1 MNWVLLSFSKELHS
15 SIQVFSSTDINYCLV
30 RNVLDLV
37 IDGKHWHRGEEREG
51 GGGKSQLPGLI
62 IYSRWSQ
69 IPLTGV

>member
-1 MNWVLLSFSKELHS
+1 MNWALLSFLKKLHS
-15 SIQVFSSTDINYCLV
+15 SIQVFNSTDINYCLV
-30 RNVLDLV
+30 CNVLNLV
-37 IDGKHWHRGEEREG
+37 IDGKHWHRGEERGG